1 MGELSFEGDLDKLM
15 PILEAKFV
23 NLDAGVG
30 KVSEG
35 LSSWSTL
42 INTPRALP
50 LHVRALVRG

>member
-30 KVSEG
+30 SVSEG
-35 LSSWSTL
+35 QSLWTNPDTYNAR
-42 INTPRALP
+42 IT
-50 LHVRALVRG
+50 VTCTCFG

>member
-30 KVSEG
+30 SVSEG
-35 LSSWSTL
+35 LSYGQTL
-42 INTPRALP
+42 TNTTRALP
-50 LHVRALVRG
+50 LHVRGLVRG

>member
-30 KVSEG
+30 GVSG
-35 LSSWSTL
+35 AKLMDQ
-42 INTPRALP
+42 P
-50 LHVRALVRG
+50 